1 MTGADD
7 DATDDDAVV
16 VLGVITT
23 VGGGLPG
30 TTLLRI
36 LNVVLVRP
44 EESALVLDWSAHMR
58 SPLDI
63 FTFCS

>member
-1 MTGADD
+1 MTGAGD

-16 VLGVITT
+16 VLGWITT

-30 TTLLRI
+30 TTFLMI